1 MQTRFTAKGTAGDG
15 KEVSLAFELLEEA
28 FLVSLSII
36 PKAAF
41 SNEQLSQWAAGET
54 IQLPEGTVTVQ
65 PNLNEDSILPA
76 DIKSE
81 ETGKIRAKQNEWAYL
96 LLTNKLWESY
106 LIELETLKKQA
117 AELTSYSRSLFDDAK
132 GFWERVLEHKKER
145 DISQSKLDEIKEEVN
160 KIFEVLKG
168 LRKNEGAQY
177 EESSA
182 KLRDEIFALIETF
195 KTKLVE
201 GAQFKELF
209 EELKQMQLGIR
220 GKRFTK
226 ADDNNIRK
234 AFDAAFQQLNE
245 ARNSF
250 ASNKNASR
258 VENLSKIVG
267 SMEKSLQRDKAD
279 LDYYTKKI
287 NNPKANALEIQLV
300 KLKLNMIQEAIS
312 SKEEKIA
319 DIHKTLEKLQQP
331 KRKQAQVGNKPKA
344 STTENTTDE
353 TVEDVA
359 EETDAAEVIAIEE
372 STPEVVETV
381 TEETPSTEEPKA

>member
-28 FLVSLSII
+28 FQVSLSII

-54 IQLPEGTVTVQ
+54 IQLPEGTVTIQ

-106 LIELETLKKQA
+106 LIELEALKKQA

-182 KLRDEIFALIETF
+182 KLREEVFALIETF

-226 ADDNNIRK
+226 SDDNAIRK

-312 SKEEKIA
+312 SKEVKIA

-331 KRKQAQVGNKPKA
+331 KRKQAQVGNKPKEA
-344 STTENTTDE
+344 S
-353 TVEDVA
+353 EDVVTGDVVEEA
-359 EETDAAEVIAIEE
+359 EHIEVVAAEE
-372 STPEVVETV
+372 STESSADETPL
-381 TEETPSTEEPKA
+381 TEETKA

>member
-1 MQTRFTAKGTAGDG
+1 MQTRFTAKGIAGDG
-15 KEVSLAFELLEEA
+15 KEVLLAFELLEDA
-28 FLVSLSII
+28 FLVNLNII

-41 SNEQLSQWAAGET
+41 SSEQLGQWAMGET
-54 IQLPEGTVTVQ
+54 VQLPDGTVTIQ

-81 ETGKIRAKQNEWAYL
+81 EAGKIRIKQNEWAYL

-106 LIELETLKKQA
+106 LIELEGLKKQA
-117 AELTSYSRSLFDDAK
+117 AELTTYSRSLFDDAK
-132 GFWERVLEHKKER
+132 GFWERVLAHKKDR
-145 DISQSKLDEIKEEVN
+145 DLSQSKLDEIKEEVN
-160 KIFEVLKG
+160 KIFETLKV

-177 EESSA
+177 EEASA
-182 KLRDEIFALIETF
+182 KVRDEIFVLIETF

-209 EELKQMQLGIR
+209 EELKQLQLSIR
-220 GKRFTK
+220 GKRITK
-226 ADDNNIRK
+226 SDDSAIRK

-250 ASNKNASR
+250 ATNKNASR
-258 VENLSKIVG
+258 IENLSKIVG

-287 NNPKANALEIQLV
+287 SNPKANALEIQLV
-300 KLKLNMIQEAIS
+300 KLKLSMIQEAIA
-312 SKEEKIA
+312 SKEVKVA

-331 KRKQAQVGNKPKA
+331 KRKQAQVAANKPA
-344 STTENTTDE
+344 ETEEENVEETVDNVSEAVDTHTDE
-353 TVEDVA
+353 ASSSA
-359 EETDAAEVIAIEE
+359 ETQA
-372 STPEVVETV
+372 
-381 TEETPSTEEPKA
+381 

>member
-41 SNEQLSQWAAGET
+41 SNEQLEQWAAGEA
-54 IQLPEGTVTVQ
+54 IQLPKGTVTVQ

-81 ETGKIRAKQNEWAYL
+81 ETGKIRAKQNEWAYR

-106 LIELETLKKQA
+106 LIELEALKKQA
-117 AELTSYSRSLFDDAK
+117 SELTSYSRSLFDDAK
-132 GFWERVLEHKKER
+132 SFWERVLEHKKER

-160 KIFEVLKG
+160 KIFEVLKE

-177 EESSA
+177 EQSSA
-182 KLRDEIFALIETF
+182 KLRDEILALIETF

-226 ADDNNIRK
+226 SDDNNIRK

-250 ASNKNASR
+250 ASNKNSSR
-258 VENLSKIVG
+258 IENLSKIVG
-267 SMEKSLQRDKAD
+267 SMEKSLQRDKTD

-287 NNPKANALEIQLV
+287 NNPKANALEVQLV

-312 SKEEKIA
+312 SKEVKIA

-331 KRKQAQVGNKPKA
+331 KRKQAQVGNKPK
-344 STTENTTDE
+344 D
-353 TVEDVA
+353 VVA
-359 EETDAAEVIAIEE
+359 ENNAQEVLEDGVEGVEGIAVEE
-372 STPEVVETV
+372 STEAV
-381 TEETPSTEEPKA
+381 TESSVEETSTTEEPKA

>member
-1 MQTRFTAKGTAGDG
+1 MQTRFTAKGIAGDG
-15 KEVSLAFELLEEA
+15 KEVLLAFELLEEA
-28 FLVSLSII
+28 FLVNLNII

-41 SNEQLSQWAAGET
+41 SNEQLEQWAAGEA
-54 IQLPEGTVTVQ
+54 IQLPEGTITVQ

-81 ETGKIRAKQNEWAYL
+81 ETGKIRTKQNEWAYR

-106 LIELETLKKQA
+106 LIELEALKKQA

-132 GFWERVLEHKKER
+132 SFWERVLEHKKER

-160 KIFEVLKG
+160 KIFEVLKE

-177 EESSA
+177 EEASA

-201 GAQFKELF
+201 GAHFKELF

-226 ADDNNIRK
+226 SDDNNIRK

-245 ARNSF
+245 ARNNF

-287 NNPKANALEIQLV
+287 NSPKANALEIQLV
-300 KLKLNMIQEAIS
+300 KLKLNMIQEAIA
-312 SKEEKIA
+312 SKEVKIA

-331 KRKQAQVGNKPKA
+331 KRKQAQVGNNPKEADEATNVETETIA
-344 STTENTTDE
+344 SATEVEEPQAAET
-353 TVEDVA
+353 TVE
-359 EETDAAEVIAIEE
+359 
-372 STPEVVETV
+372 TP
-381 TEETPSTEEPKA
+381 TEELKE

>member
-312 SKEEKIA
+312 SKEVKIA

-331 KRKQAQVGNKPKA
+331 KRKQAQVGNKPKEA
-344 STTENTTDE
+344 REEPVTEDA
-353 TVEDVA
+353 V
-359 EETDAAEVIAIEE
+359 EETDAAEVVAIEE
-372 STPEVVETV
+372 STPEVVEADV
-381 TEETPSTEEPKA
+381 EETPSTEEPKA